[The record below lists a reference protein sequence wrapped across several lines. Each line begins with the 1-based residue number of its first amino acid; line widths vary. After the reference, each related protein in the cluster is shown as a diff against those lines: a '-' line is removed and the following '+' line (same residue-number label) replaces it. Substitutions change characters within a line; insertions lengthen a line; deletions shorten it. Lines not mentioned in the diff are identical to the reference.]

1 MFADL
6 HMAPLYNSPNSYYH
20 CWCPPPQM
28 MVGVLGSTPGQRIS
42 SAAGM
47 PSGWTDGL
55 CSSEAHGNHCAGP
68 FGQYGCDPP
77 RALFESALA
86 QVLYHTL
93 MTVLYHTLMT
103 VADAA
108 ESAAAARATLA
119 PRG

>member
-1 MFADL
+1 M
-6 HMAPLYNSPNSYYH
+6 
-20 CWCPPPQM
+20 
-28 MVGVLGSTPGQRIS
+28 
-42 SAAGM
+42 
-47 PSGWTDGL
+47 DGL

-86 QVLYHTL
+86 QVLYHALMAVLYLALMTVLYLALMTVLYLALMTVLYHALMAVLYLAL

-103 VADAA
+103 VADAS

-119 PRG
+119 RM